1 MTIATLLQLMPYC
14 TTIACALFISPD
26 LFLTYLILSYLM
38 VSDEV
43 LTGYTLELRF
53 LTVTADAAEL
63 HFLTVTA
70 DYTVY
75 RRTSLSYG
83 NCIPRYLQHHI
94 AGVL

>member
-26 LFLTYLILSYLM
+26 LFLTYLILSH
-38 VSDEV
+38 EV

-83 NCIPRYLQHHI
+83 NCIPRSLQHHI